1 MAGLN
6 FSVCSSEAAG
16 DCCWHLGTG
25 LNSEI
30 LISFIGGSLRDPS
43 RCLGEFEG
51 LKSTSVHLLN
61 ICVIFYTTSGG
72 RYSGNSAGLSHFGRM
87 LIGNDFATI
96 APRSLAENS
105 LAKDHS
111 EMDLWQHKYSE
122 GPLVKTKIV
131 ATVGPASASHEKL
144 TELVSAGVD
153 VFRLNFAHGTYEW
166 FDQVVGWIRQV
177 SAELQQPIAIL
188 ADLAGPKIR
197 LGELPPEGLRCRHGA
212 KLEVGRNVEPG
223 RLDHLTC
230 TYEQLIDDLRVNDR
244 VLLADGSVSLRVT
257 EALPKQGKVVCV
269 VVQPGLVRSRQGVNL
284 PGAVLSTPSVTDKD
298 RADLQW
304 VLDHGLDYVGL
315 SFVRSSEDIRLLKRL
330 IAAHGTKTPPWIV
343 AKIEKP
349 EAITDLEQ
357 IVIETDAV
365 MVARG
370 DLGVEADVF
379 RVPALQ
385 KQIIR
390 MCNEHRTPVITA
402 TQMLDSMQ
410 KSELPT
416 RAEASD
422 VFNAVLDG
430 TDAVMLSG
438 ETAAG
443 DYPVEAVA
451 MMSRIAREAEQMLE
465 TRLPKSD
472 SRSTNRTRATA
483 ITEAVTHGAGT
494 AAAHLNADLI
504 VAATQGGKTA
514 MAVSKQRPKI
524 PILALTDRPEV
535 ARRMCLFW
543 GVTPMETS
551 AVALVP
557 RELLAFVE
565 VQGRA
570 RKLLDSGSKLV
581 LIGSSD
587 WNLEWH
593 DMMLVHV
600 VT

>member
-1 MAGLN
+1 
-6 FSVCSSEAAG
+6 
-16 DCCWHLGTG
+16 
-25 LNSEI
+25 
-30 LISFIGGSLRDPS
+30 
-43 RCLGEFEG
+43 
-51 LKSTSVHLLN
+51 
-61 ICVIFYTTSGG
+61 
-72 RYSGNSAGLSHFGRM
+72 
-87 LIGNDFATI
+87 
-96 APRSLAENS
+96 
-105 LAKDHS
+105 
-111 EMDLWQHKYSE
+111 MDLWQRKYAE

-144 TELVSAGVD
+144 TELVLAGVD

-177 SAELQQPIAIL
+177 SEDLKQPIAIL

-197 LGELPPEGLRCRHGA
+197 LGELPPEGVRCRHGS
-212 KLEVGRNVEPG
+212 RVEFVRHQVPW
-223 RLDHLTC
+223 RENQFTC
-230 TYEQLIDDLRVNDR
+230 TYEQLIDDLRPGDR
-244 VLLADGSVSLRVT
+244 VLLADGSVSLVVVEQDPVAGR
-257 EALPKQGKVVCV
+257 VVCDV
-269 VVQPGLVRSRQGVNL
+269 IQPGLVRSRQGVNL
-284 PGAVLSTPSVTDKD
+284 PGATLSTPSVTEKD
-298 RADLQW
+298 RQDLQW

-315 SFVRSSEDIRLLKRL
+315 SFVRSADDIRLLKKL
-330 IAAHGTKTPPWIV
+330 IAAHPTKTPPWIV

-349 EAITDLEQ
+349 EAINQLEE

-370 DLGVEADVF
+370 DLGVEADIF

-410 KSELPT
+410 KSEIPT

-451 MMSRIAREAEQMLE
+451 MMSRIAREAERMLQPRQPE
-465 TRLPKSD
+465 SD
-472 SRSTNRTRATA
+472 SRSNRTRATA

-494 AAAHLNADLI
+494 AVAHLNANLI
-504 VAATQGGKTA
+504 VAATRGGKTA
-514 MAVSKQRPKI
+514 MAISKQRPHV
-524 PILALTDRPEV
+524 PIMGLTDRPEV

-543 GVTPMETS
+543 GVTPIETM
-551 AVALVP
+551 AVAKPP
-557 RELLAFVE
+557 RELLDYVE
-565 VQGRA
+565 RKGRE
-570 RKLLDSGSKLV
+570 RNMLDSGSKLV
-581 LIGSSD
+581 LVGSSD
-587 WNLEWH
+587 WTLEWH
-593 DMMLVHV
+593 DMLLVHV
-600 VT
+600 IP

>member
-1 MAGLN
+1 MAALA
-6 FSVCSSEAAG
+6 EAHA
-16 DCCWHLGTG
+16 
-25 LNSEI
+25 
-30 LISFIGGSLRDPS
+30 
-43 RCLGEFEG
+43 
-51 LKSTSVHLLN
+51 
-61 ICVIFYTTSGG
+61 TSGDLFRKGSEFPLVASAVPLVTIG
-72 RYSGNSAGLSHFGRM
+72 RHAPGR
-87 LIGNDFATI
+87 IERT
-96 APRSLAENS
+96 
-105 LAKDHS
+105 LAKDQS
-111 EMDLWQHKYSE
+111 TMDFWQQKYAE

-131 ATVGPASASHEKL
+131 ATVGPACASHEKL
-144 TELVSAGVD
+144 TELVLAGVD
-153 VFRLNFAHGTYEW
+153 VFRLNFAHGKYEW
-166 FDQVVGWIRQV
+166 FKEVVGWIRQV
-177 SAELQQPIAIL
+177 SVDLKKPIAIL

-212 KLEVGRNVEPG
+212 RMEFVRVVDEGRS
-223 RLDHLTC
+223 DQLTC
-230 TYEQLIDDLRVNDR
+230 TYEQLIDDLRPDDR
-244 VLLADGSVSLRVT
+244 VLLADGSVSLRVI
-257 EALPKQGKVVCV
+257 EQNAKLGKVICE
-269 VVQPGLVRSRQGVNL
+269 VVQPGLIRSRQGVNL
-284 PGAVLSTPSVTDKD
+284 PGATLSTPSVTDKD
-298 RADLQW
+298 RADLKW
-304 VLDHGLDYVGL
+304 VLDNGLDYVGL
-315 SFVRSSEDIRLLKRL
+315 SFVRNSEDIRLLKRL
-330 IAAHGTKTPPWIV
+330 IADHGTKTPPWIV

-349 EAITDLEQ
+349 EAIADLEQ

-451 MMSRIAREAEQMLE
+451 MMSRIAREAERMLE
-465 TRLPKSD
+465 TRLGKSD

-483 ITEAVTHGAGT
+483 ITEAVTHGAVT
-494 AAAHLNADLI
+494 AASHLNADLI
-504 VAATQGGKTA
+504 VAATRGGKTA
-514 MAVSKQRPKI
+514 MAISKQRPHV
-524 PILALTDRPEV
+524 PILGLTDRPEV

-543 GVTPMETS
+543 GVSAMETS
-551 AVALVP
+551 AVSLAP
-557 RELLAFVE
+557 RELLLFVE
-565 VQGRA
+565 NEGRA

-587 WNLEWH
+587 WKLEWH

-600 VT
+600 VS

>member
-1 MAGLN
+1 
-6 FSVCSSEAAG
+6 
-16 DCCWHLGTG
+16 
-25 LNSEI
+25 
-30 LISFIGGSLRDPS
+30 
-43 RCLGEFEG
+43 
-51 LKSTSVHLLN
+51 
-61 ICVIFYTTSGG
+61 
-72 RYSGNSAGLSHFGRM
+72 
-87 LIGNDFATI
+87 
-96 APRSLAENS
+96 
-105 LAKDHS
+105 
-111 EMDLWQHKYSE
+111 MDLWQRKYSE

-131 ATVGPASASHEKL
+131 ATVGPASASLEKL
-144 TELVSAGVD
+144 TELVLAGVD
-153 VFRLNFAHGTYEW
+153 VFRLNFAHGTYDW
-166 FDQVVGWIRQV
+166 FKQVVGWIRQV
-177 SAELQQPIAIL
+177 SVEQEQPIAIL

-197 LGELPPEGLRCRHGA
+197 LGELPPDGLRCRSGA
-212 KLEVGRNVEPG
+212 RLEFVRTIEAG
-223 RLDHLTC
+223 RLDQLTC
-230 TYEQLIDDLRVNDR
+230 TYDQLIDDLRPGDR
-244 VLLADGSVSLRVT
+244 VLLADGSVSLRVIEQDAKT
-257 EALPKQGKVVCV
+257 GKVVCE

-284 PGAVLSTPSVTDKD
+284 PGATLSTPSVTDKD

-304 VLDHGLDYVGL
+304 VLDNGLDYVGL
-315 SFVRSSEDIRLLKRL
+315 SFVRNSDDIRLLKKL
-330 IAAHGTKTPPWIV
+330 IAAHPTKNPPWIV

-349 EAITDLEQ
+349 EAIADLEQ

-451 MMSRIAREAEQMLE
+451 MMSRIAREAERMLE
-465 TRLPKSD
+465 PRFSKSD
-472 SRSTNRTRATA
+472 TRSTNRTRAAA

-504 VAATQGGKTA
+504 VAATRGGKTA
-514 MAVSKQRPKI
+514 MAISKQRPQI
-524 PILALTDRPEV
+524 PILGLTDRPEV

-543 GVTPMETS
+543 GVTPIETK
-551 AVALVP
+551 AVSLAP
-557 RELLAFVE
+557 RELIEFVE
-565 VQGRA
+565 EQGRA
-570 RKLLDSGSKLV
+570 RNMLDSGSKMVLV
-581 LIGSSD
+581 GSSD
-587 WNLEWH
+587 WSLEWH

-600 VT
+600 VS

>member
-1 MAGLN
+1 
-6 FSVCSSEAAG
+6 
-16 DCCWHLGTG
+16 
-25 LNSEI
+25 
-30 LISFIGGSLRDPS
+30 
-43 RCLGEFEG
+43 
-51 LKSTSVHLLN
+51 
-61 ICVIFYTTSGG
+61 
-72 RYSGNSAGLSHFGRM
+72 
-87 LIGNDFATI
+87 
-96 APRSLAENS
+96 
-105 LAKDHS
+105 
-111 EMDLWQHKYSE
+111 MDLWQRKYAE

-144 TELVSAGVD
+144 TELILAGVD
-153 VFRLNFAHGTYEW
+153 VFRLNFAHGTYDW
-166 FDQVVGWIRQV
+166 FKQVVTWIRQI
-177 SAELQQPIAIL
+177 SAEMQQPIAIL

-197 LGELPPEGLRCRHGA
+197 LGELPPEGLRCRQGA
-212 KLEVGRNVEPG
+212 RFEFVHEVEPG
-223 RLDHLTC
+223 RLDQLTC

-244 VLLADGSVSLRVT
+244 VLLADGSVSLRVI
-257 EALPKQGKVVCV
+257 EQNPLLKKVICE
-269 VVQPGLVRSRQGVNL
+269 VVQPGLIRSRQGVNL
-284 PGAVLSTPSVTDKD
+284 PGAILSTPSVTEKD

-315 SFVRSSEDIRLLKRL
+315 SFVRNSEDIRLLKQ
-330 IAAHGTKTPPWIV
+330 IISEHPTKTRPWIV

-349 EAITDLEQ
+349 EAIADLEQ

-451 MMSRIAREAEQMLE
+451 MMSRIAREAERMLE
-465 TRLPKSD
+465 PRMHKSD

-494 AAAHLNADLI
+494 AAEHLNADLI
-504 VAATQGGKTA
+504 VAATRGGKTA
-514 MAVSKQRPKI
+514 MSISKQRPRI
-524 PILALTDRPEV
+524 PILGLTDRPEV
-535 ARRMCLFW
+535 ARRLCLFW
-543 GVTPMETS
+543 GVTPVETS
-551 AVALVP
+551 AVSLPP
-557 RELLAFVE
+557 RELIAFVE
-565 VQGRA
+565 ELGRK
-570 RKLLDSGSKLV
+570 RKMLDSGRKVV

-587 WNLEWH
+587 WKLEWH

-600 VT
+600 VP

>member
-1 MAGLN
+1 MSATIPPLALAGLKT
-6 FSVCSSEAAG
+6 SS
-16 DCCWHLGTG
+16 H
-25 LNSEI
+25 
-30 LISFIGGSLRDPS
+30 
-43 RCLGEFEG
+43 
-51 LKSTSVHLLN
+51 
-61 ICVIFYTTSGG
+61 
-72 RYSGNSAGLSHFGRM
+72 
-87 LIGNDFATI
+87 
-96 APRSLAENS
+96 
-105 LAKDHS
+105 KDRFT
-111 EMDLWQHKYSE
+111 MDLWQRKYSE

-131 ATVGPASASHEKL
+131 ATVGPASASLEKL
-144 TELVSAGVD
+144 TELVLAGVD
-153 VFRLNFAHGTYEW
+153 VFRLNFAHGTYDW
-166 FDQVVGWIRQV
+166 FKQVVGWIRQV
-177 SAELQQPIAIL
+177 SVEQKQPIAIL

-197 LGELPPEGLRCRHGA
+197 LGELPPDGLRCRAGA
-212 KLEVGRNVEPG
+212 RLEFVRTVEAE
-223 RLDHLTC
+223 RLDQLTC
-230 TYEQLIDDLRVNDR
+230 TYDQLIDDLRPGDR
-244 VLLADGSVSLRVT
+244 VLLADGSVSLRVI
-257 EALPKQGKVVCV
+257 EQDANAGKVVCE

-284 PGAVLSTPSVTDKD
+284 PGATLSTPSVTEKD

-304 VLDHGLDYVGL
+304 VLDNGLDYVGL
-315 SFVRSSEDIRLLKRL
+315 SFVRNSDDIRLLKKL
-330 IAAHGTKTPPWIV
+330 IATHPTKNPPWIV

-349 EAITDLEQ
+349 EAIADLEQ

-451 MMSRIAREAEQMLE
+451 MMSRIAREAERMLE
-465 TRLPKSD
+465 PRFSKSD
-472 SRSTNRTRATA
+472 TRSTPRTRAAA

-504 VAATQGGKTA
+504 VAATRGGKTA
-514 MAVSKQRPKI
+514 MAISKQRPQI
-524 PILALTDRPEV
+524 PILGLTDRPEV

-543 GVTPMETS
+543 GVTPIETK
-551 AVALVP
+551 AVSLAP
-557 RELLAFVE
+557 RELINFVE
-565 VQGRA
+565 EQGRV
-570 RKLLDSGSKLV
+570 RNMLDSGSKMVLV
-581 LIGSSD
+581 GSSD
-587 WNLEWH
+587 WSLEWH

-600 VT
+600 VP

>member
-1 MAGLN
+1 
-6 FSVCSSEAAG
+6 
-16 DCCWHLGTG
+16 
-25 LNSEI
+25 
-30 LISFIGGSLRDPS
+30 
-43 RCLGEFEG
+43 
-51 LKSTSVHLLN
+51 
-61 ICVIFYTTSGG
+61 
-72 RYSGNSAGLSHFGRM
+72 
-87 LIGNDFATI
+87 
-96 APRSLAENS
+96 
-105 LAKDHS
+105 
-111 EMDLWQHKYSE
+111 MDLAHRPYAE

-144 TELVSAGVD
+144 TELVLAGVD
-153 VFRLNFAHGTYEW
+153 VFRLNFAHGSYEW
-166 FDQVVGWIRQV
+166 FQQVVGWIRQV
-177 SAELQQPIAIL
+177 SEEQQQPIAIL

-197 LGELPPEGLRCRHGA
+197 LGELPAEGYRCRQGA
-212 KLEVGRNVEPG
+212 HVEFV
-223 RLDHLTC
+223 RELDPRRTDQFTC
-230 TYEQLIDDLRVNDR
+230 TYHRLIDELRPDDR

-257 EALPKQGKVVCV
+257 EQHPEEGRVVCE

-284 PGAVLSTPSVTDKD
+284 PGATLTVPSVTNKD
-298 RADLQW
+298 LADLNW
-304 VLDHGLDYVGL
+304 ALDHGVDYVGL
-315 SFVRSSEDIRLLKRL
+315 SFVRSADDIRLLKNM
-330 IAAHGTKTPPWIV
+330 IAAHATKTPPWIV

-349 EAITDLEQ
+349 EAIADLER

-370 DLGVEADVF
+370 DLGVEADIF

-410 KSELPT
+410 KNEIPT

-451 MMSRIAREAEQMLE
+451 MMSRIAREAERMLE
-465 TRLPKSD
+465 PRPAQSD
-472 SRSTNRTRATA
+472 SRSTDRTRAKA

-494 AAAHLNADLI
+494 AVAHLNADLI
-504 VAATQGGKTA
+504 VAATRGGKTA
-514 MAVSKQRPKI
+514 MAISKQRPHV

-543 GVTPMETS
+543 GVTPVNTA
-551 AVALVP
+551 AVSLAP
-557 RELLAFVE
+557 RDLIAYVE
-565 VQGRA
+565 KLGREHA
-570 RKLLDSGSKLV
+570 MLDSGSKLV
-581 LIGSSD
+581 LVGSSD
-587 WNLEWH
+587 WKLEWH
-593 DMMLVHV
+593 DMMIVHV
-600 VT
+600 VP

>member
-1 MAGLN
+1 
-6 FSVCSSEAAG
+6 
-16 DCCWHLGTG
+16 
-25 LNSEI
+25 
-30 LISFIGGSLRDPS
+30 
-43 RCLGEFEG
+43 
-51 LKSTSVHLLN
+51 
-61 ICVIFYTTSGG
+61 
-72 RYSGNSAGLSHFGRM
+72 
-87 LIGNDFATI
+87 
-96 APRSLAENS
+96 
-105 LAKDHS
+105 
-111 EMDLWQHKYSE
+111 MDLWQQKYAE

-131 ATVGPASASHEKL
+131 ATVGPASASQEKL
-144 TELVSAGVD
+144 KELVLAGVD
-153 VFRLNFAHGTYEW
+153 VFRLNFAHGTYDW
-166 FDQVVGWIRQV
+166 FQQVVGWIRLV
-177 SAELQQPIAIL
+177 SVELNQPIAIL

-197 LGELPPEGLRCRHGA
+197 LGELPSDGLRCRFGA
-212 KLEVGRNVEPG
+212 KIEFVRKVEPG
-223 RLDHLTC
+223 RLDQLTC
-230 TYEQLIDDLRVNDR
+230 TYDQLIDDLRVGDR
-244 VLLADGSVSLRVT
+244 VVLADGSVSLRVL
-257 EALPKQGKVVCV
+257 EQDLQQQKVICE
-269 VVQPGLVRSRQGVNL
+269 VVQPGLIRSRQGVNL

-315 SFVRSSEDIRLLKRL
+315 SFVRNSEDIRLLKRL
-330 IAAHGTKTPPWIV
+330 ITAHPTKTPPWIV

-349 EAITDLEQ
+349 EAIADLEQ

-379 RVPALQ
+379 RVPGLQ

-390 MCNEHRTPVITA
+390 LCNEHRTPVITA

-451 MMSRIAREAEQMLE
+451 MMSRIAREAERMLE
-465 TRLPKSD
+465 PRPTKSD
-472 SRSTNRTRATA
+472 SRSTTRTRATA
-483 ITEAVTHGAGT
+483 ITEAVTHGAAT

-504 VAATQGGKTA
+504 VAATRGGKTA
-514 MAVSKQRPKI
+514 MALSKQRPHV
-524 PILALTDRPEV
+524 PILSLTDRPEV

-543 GVTPMETS
+543 GVTPLETS
-551 AVALVP
+551 AVSLPP
-557 RELLAFVE
+557 RELLEFVE
-565 VQGRA
+565 AQGRI
-570 RKLLDSGSKLV
+570 RNMLDSGSKLV

-587 WNLEWH
+587 WKLECH

-600 VT
+600 IS